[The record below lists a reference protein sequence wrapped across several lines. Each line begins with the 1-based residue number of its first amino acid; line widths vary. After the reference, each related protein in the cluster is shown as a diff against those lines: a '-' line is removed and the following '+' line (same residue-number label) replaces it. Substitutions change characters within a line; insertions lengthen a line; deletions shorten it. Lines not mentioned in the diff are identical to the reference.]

1 MYIYLSISQEIK
13 KRTMYSQSA
22 SENEEFSSSDNS
34 SIIPNP
40 SETSDIENEWIKMLA
55 STQSPAESALFLR

>member
-1 MYIYLSISQEIK
+1 
-13 KRTMYSQSA
+13 MYSQSA

>member
-1 MYIYLSISQEIK
+1 MLLGYDTQFHADILN
-13 KRTMYSQSA
+13 SQSI

-40 SETSDIENEWIKMLA
+40 SETSYIEK
-55 STQSPAESALFLR
+55 

>member
-13 KRTMYSQSA
+13 KRTMYSHSQ
-22 SENEEFSSSDNS
+22 SENDEFSSSDNS

-55 STQSPAESALFLR
+55 STQSPPESALFLR